1 MSLLHRIAISKG
13 NTVRQ
18 VKANRVITDMERDV
32 VAKWN
37 KGLQEEVYA
46 RGGGGLS
53 GRLLATR
60 LSSQK
65 AY

>member
-13 NTVRQ
+13 NAIRQ
-18 VKANRVITDMERDV
+18 TRANQEITSMERDV

-37 KGLQEEVYA
+37 KGLQAELYA
-46 RGGGGLS
+46 RAGGGLS

-60 LSSQK
+60 LSAPK
-65 AY
+65 TN